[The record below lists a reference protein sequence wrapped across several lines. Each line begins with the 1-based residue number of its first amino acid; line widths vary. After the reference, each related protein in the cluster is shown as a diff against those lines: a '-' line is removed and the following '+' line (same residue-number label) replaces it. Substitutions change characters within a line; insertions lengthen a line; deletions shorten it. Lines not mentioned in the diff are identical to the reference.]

1 MRARLSSLLAVT
13 AILATPV
20 AWSAATGPAPAS
32 ALDDISNAYR
42 GKASYNEALEVL
54 KEADAYDA
62 TGANAKEAEAAYR
75 RARKKFQEATTW
87 APDLAE
93 AWNGVGYTQRKLG
106 SYIAALSAYE
116 QALKIRPGFPEAIEY
131 RGEAYLGLNRIEDAK
146 QTYLELFDAHRPLA
160 DKLLHSM
167 RAWIQAQRTATKN
180 TDVAALADFEKW
192 VNERPPPLP
201 TSNSSSSWGET

>member
-1 MRARLSSLLAVT
+1 MRTPLSSLLAVT
-13 AILATPV
+13 AMLAMPL
-20 AWSAATGPAPAS
+20 AWSAATGPIPAS
-32 ALDDISNAYR
+32 PLEEISNVHR
-42 GKASYNEALEVL
+42 GKASYNEALEVV

-146 QTYLELFDAHRPLA
+146 QTYLELFDVRRALA
-160 DKLLHSM
+160 DKLLISM
-167 RAWIQAQRTATKN
+167 HAWIQAQRAATKN
-180 TDVAALADFEKW
+180 VDVAALTDFEKW
-192 VNERPPPLP
+192 VNERPPPLS
-201 TSNSSSSWGET
+201 TSNASSSWGET

>member
-1 MRARLSSLLAVT
+1 MRTPLSSLLAVT
-13 AILATPV
+13 AMLAMPL
-20 AWSAATGPAPAS
+20 AWSAATGPVPAS
-32 ALDDISNAYR
+32 PLEEISNAHR
-42 GKASYNEALEVL
+42 GKGSYNEALEVV

-93 AWNGVGYTQRKLG
+93 AWNGLGYTQRKLG

-131 RGEAYLGLNRIEDAK
+131 RGEAYLGLKRIEDAK
-146 QTYLELFDAHRPLA
+146 QTYLELFEVRRALA
-160 DKLLHSM
+160 DKLLNSM
-167 RAWIQAQRTATKN
+167 HAWIQAQRAATKN
-180 TDVAALADFEKW
+180 VDVAALTDFEKW
-192 VNERPPPLP
+192 VNERPPPLS
-201 TSNSSSSWGET
+201 TSNASSSWGET

>member
-1 MRARLSSLLAVT
+1 LEE
-13 AILATPV
+13 
-20 AWSAATGPAPAS
+20 
-32 ALDDISNAYR
+32 ISNAHR
-42 GKASYNEALEVL
+42 GKGSYNEALEVV

-93 AWNGVGYTQRKLG
+93 AWNGLGYTQRKLG

-131 RGEAYLGLNRIEDAK
+131 RGEAYLGLKRIEDAK
-146 QTYLELFDAHRPLA
+146 QTYLELFEVRRALA
-160 DKLLHSM
+160 DKLLNSM
-167 RAWIQAQRTATKN
+167 HAWIQAQRAATKN
-180 TDVAALADFEKW
+180 VDVAALTDFEKW
-192 VNERPPPLP
+192 VNERPPPLS
-201 TSNSSSSWGET
+201 TSNASSSWGET